1 MTTNVN
7 TTKTAAA
14 GTAPSY
20 FNFHANGVGWMNRI
34 RLVTPKRGGN
44 PFLACS
50 ISVLYGATDAP
61 ERTCL
66 DLRVSGGEA
75 QKLVERLQKHLDAKK
90 KIFVAFKAGD
100 MYPHLYERKN
110 NETGRMETAAL
121 IKGRLLALSS
131 IKIDGEKVWPVEKPA
146 EAPAAEAEETPAPA
160 AAPAPAPAPEPAK
173 AKTEPVFTK
182 NIAGKELA
190 FHEAGEGCYAA
201 VF

>member
-7 TTKTAAA
+7 TTTPAVPA
-14 GTAPSY
+14 Y

-44 PFLACS
+44 PFLTCS

-75 QKLVERLQKHLDAKK
+75 QKLVERLQKHCEAKK
-90 KIFVAFKAGD
+90 KIFVSFKAGD
-100 MYPHLYERKN
+100 LYPHLYERKN
-110 NETGRMETAAL
+110 NETGRMETTAL

-131 IKIDGEKVWPVEKPA
+131 IKIDGAKVWPVEKPA
-146 EAPAAEAEETPAPA
+146 EEATAAAEETPAPA
-160 AAPAPAPAPEPAK
+160 AAPAPAEPKPAK
-173 AKTEPVFTK
+173 PVFTK

>member
-1 MTTNVN
+1 MTNVN
-7 TTKTAAA
+7 TTTAAA
-14 GTAPSY
+14 TTPGY

-34 RLVTPKRGGN
+34 RIVTPKRGGA

-50 ISVLYGATDAP
+50 ISALYGATDAP

-66 DLRVSGGEA
+66 DLRVSGEEA
-75 QKLVERLQKHLDAKK
+75 QRLVNRLQKHLDAKRK
-90 KIFVAFKAGD
+90 VFVAFKVGD
-100 MYPHLYERKN
+100 MYPHIYERQN
-110 NETGRMETAAL
+110 RETGKPETAAL

-160 AAPAPAPAPEPAK
+160 AAPAPAPAPEPANK
-173 AKTEPVFTK
+173 PEPAFTK
-182 NIAGKELA
+182 TVAGKKLE

-201 VF
+201 VL